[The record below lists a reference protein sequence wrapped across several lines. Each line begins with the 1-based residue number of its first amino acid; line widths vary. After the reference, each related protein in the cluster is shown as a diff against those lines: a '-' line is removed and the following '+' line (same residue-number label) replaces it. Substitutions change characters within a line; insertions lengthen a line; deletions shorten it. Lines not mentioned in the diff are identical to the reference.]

1 MTTSAEPSPVRAFA
15 ALALLSFQRHWRV
28 RQLGWVALGL
38 LGIVVAWV
46 AVVSPRAWDMSE
58 ARLRRGHYPL
68 KVEADRLALPNRLN
82 ALGDTKRLST
92 LRDHEWPA
100 PLNPT
105 NEGLRTLFLSVPA
118 ALERS
123 AELKRDWGFVTF
135 SRWVV
140 HSVFFGF
147 VLPLFVLSYAT
158 SAFGT
163 DRETRSL
170 VWLMTRPLPRGA
182 IYLAKFVGTL
192 PWCLAFGLGGF
203 AAVCLAGGPF
213 GREALARYWP
223 AAALATVA
231 FEALFHLVGAVFR
244 RPSVVG
250 LVYVF
255 FFEVVIAVL
264 PGSLKL
270 LSLTY
275 YARSLMYNE
284 AEAAGYSVALLPML
298 SGQSATTPSAVG
310 VLLAA
315 PVLVTLFGMWLFGR
329 LDYRDDVRGS

>member
-1 MTTSAEPSPVRAFA
+1 MTTPHSAGPSPLRAFA

-46 AVVSPRAWDMSE
+46 AVVSPRAWNMSE
-58 ARLRRGHYPL
+58 ARLSRYHARL
-68 KVEADRLALPNRLN
+68 TVEADRLAPNNRLN
-82 ALGDTKRLST
+82 ALGDKSRAYF
-92 LRDHEWPA
+92 LREHELPV

-105 NEGLRTLFLSVPA
+105 SDALRALFLSVPA

-123 AELKRDWGFVTF
+123 EALKHDWGFVTF

-140 HSVFFGF
+140 HAVFFGF

-158 SAFGT
+158 GAFGT

-192 PWCLAFGLGGF
+192 PWCVAFGLGGF

-213 GREALARYWP
+213 GREALVRYWP
-223 AAALATVA
+223 AAALATGA
-231 FEALFHLVGAVFR
+231 FAALFHLVGAVFK

-255 FFEVVIAVL
+255 FFEVIIAVL

-298 SGQSATTPSAVG
+298 SGQAAASATAVG

-315 PVLVTLFGMWLFGR
+315 PVLVTLFGMWLFAR
-329 LDYRDDVRGS
+329 LDYRDDV